1 MLLDVSVSVKKQIQ
15 KSYNKYNDNYI
26 DLSTT
31 IYLSVL
37 IMIMDEIT
45 AHSTLNDNQLLKQ
58 SMISSSPSNANLF

>member
-37 IMIMDEIT
+37 IMIIDEIT

>member
-37 IMIMDEIT
+37 IMIIDEIT

-58 SMISSSPSNANLF
+58 SMITSSPSNANLF

>member
-31 IYLSVL
+31 INLSVL

>member
-37 IMIMDEIT
+37 IMIIDEIT

-58 SMISSSPSNANLF
+58 SIISSSPSNANLF

>member
-37 IMIMDEIT
+37 IMIIDEIT

-58 SMISSSPSNANLF
+58 SMISSSLSNANLF

>member
-1 MLLDVSVSVKKQIQ
+1 MFLDVSVSVKKQIQ